1 MVLLEVVLGDPD
13 ALSTQRTNESD
24 VEVEVLVDCLVHG
37 LPNLA
42 MIGQKLHLVTART
55 VKVYCEQVNA
65 QRSHTRFIPA
75 QSRKGLAW
83 HYLSQNDC
91 RP

>member
-37 LPNLA
+37 LPNLE
-42 MIGQKLHLVTART
+42 MIG
-55 VKVYCEQVNA
+55 
-65 QRSHTRFIPA
+65 
-75 QSRKGLAW
+75 
-83 HYLSQNDC
+83 
-91 RP
+91 